1 MKKLNINLE
10 HTFNK
15 NTDKQRYRAYSK
27 VQKILKNSEGIFESF
42 LKKELKL
49 SLKYPL
55 SCTVT
60 ICGVDKIK
68 SLNKNYRNKDK
79 KTDVLSFPIF
89 DFLVEKEIVSPT
101 TLGDIFICFP
111 VAKSQASSL
120 EVTLENEIIHLFV
133 HGFLHLL
140 GFDHERSSKDEKIM
154 LKWEDYLIK
163 KIHKKWK

>member
-1 MKKLNINLE
+1 MKKLIINLE
-10 HTFNK
+10 HTFIK
-15 NTDKQRYRAYSK
+15 NTDRQRSRVFSK
-27 VQKILKNSEGIFESF
+27 VEKILKSSEEIFESF
-42 LKKELKL
+42 LKKEIGLN
-49 SLKYPL
+49 LKYSL

-60 ICGVDKIK
+60 MCGVGKIK
-68 SLNKNYRNKDK
+68 SLNKIYRSKNK

-89 DFLVEKEIVSPT
+89 DLLMEKQLSAPT
-101 TLGDIFICFP
+101 ELGDIFICFP

-120 EVTLENEIIHLFV
+120 EVTLENEIVHLFV

-140 GFDHERSSKDEKIM
+140 GFDHERSSKDEEIM